1 MFEPLETLIMI
12 SEEHGDNDKISF
24 QTVSGHREPVKLRIS
39 GMLITY
45 CVCDILVY
53 GYPCMISH
61 GNET

>member
-1 MFEPLETLIMI
+1 MI

-45 CVCDILVY
+45 CVCDILVN